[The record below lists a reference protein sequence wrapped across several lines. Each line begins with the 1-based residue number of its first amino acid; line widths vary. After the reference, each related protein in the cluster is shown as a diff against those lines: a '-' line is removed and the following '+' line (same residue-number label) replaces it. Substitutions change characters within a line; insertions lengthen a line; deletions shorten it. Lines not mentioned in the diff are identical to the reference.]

1 MKYQVEKMTRF
12 LFCICL
18 IIELDQS
25 LIKEMISSGTLYL
38 SSITGFLDT
47 CIFPLYEISNSE
59 DKISNFLSFQD

>member
-38 SSITGFLDT
+38 SSITGILDT

-59 DKISNFLSFQD
+59 DKIPNFLSFQD